1 MKSMKLSL
9 SVLLSVLF
17 VVFLAILSTTPIYAT
32 DETNMSESVTSM
44 ADISSNDSAD
54 TQILPNGVYRIY
66 NWSTLENLSVENY

>member
-54 TQILPNGVYRIY
+54 TQILPNGVY
-66 NWSTLENLSVENY
+66 

>member
-1 MKSMKLSL
+1 MKLSL

-54 TQILPNGVYRIY
+54 TQNIAK
-66 NWSTLENLSVENY
+66 WSVSNI